1 MLLLEKSELTAGRME
16 LTLIVLGLNY
26 SVIVL
31 GEGVGYC
38 FDILVGQ
45 KIFFFFLIESVFV
58 MKKQYQTW
66 NFVLLKQCYYCAR
79 MGTQKNDQA
88 PPGMQLAWLP
98 STIPPPTRQ

>member
-16 LTLIVLGLNY
+16 LTLKVLGLNY

-45 KIFFFFLIESVFV
+45 KIFFFF
-58 MKKQYQTW
+58 
-66 NFVLLKQCYYCAR
+66 N
-79 MGTQKNDQA
+79 
-88 PPGMQLAWLP
+88 
-98 STIPPPTRQ
+98 